1 MHPSRNHLIYN
12 LSEEHAALVHPHL
25 EAIELPLRFV
35 VEKYSRPVDHV
46 YFPDSGLISVVVDLG
61 GRHQSE
67 AGSVGWDTCT
77 GHSVIL
83 GGGVAITRTYVQI
96 PGRGHRIAAQTFS
109 GLLKEYPALRDYFT
123 SAVEAFA
130 AQATFTIVTNSR
142 GKLEERLTRWLLMAH
157 DRMEG
162 DVIPITHDL
171 LSVMLGVRRPGVTT
185 ALQYLEDRNAVVTE
199 RGKITILDR
208 KFLERVAGPFYGPA
222 EAAQGRLTR
231 WRPKLQAPILAR
243 EAN

>member
-1 MHPSRNHLIYN
+1 MHPSRNHLISS
-12 LSEEHAALVHPHL
+12 LSDEHSALMLPHL
-25 EAIELPLRFV
+25 EALDLPLRFHA
-35 VEKYSRPVDHV
+35 ERHGRPVEFV

-67 AGSVGWDTCT
+67 AGSVGWDACT

-83 GGGVAITRTYVQI
+83 GGGVAITTTYVQI
-96 PGRGHRIAAQTFS
+96 PGRGHRIAAGKFTELMNANHS
-109 GLLKEYPALRDYFT
+109 LRSYFVR
-123 SAVEAFA
+123 AAEAFA

-185 ALQYLEDRNAVVTE
+185 ALQYLEDRKAVATE
-199 RGKITILDR
+199 RGKITVYDR

-222 EAAQGRLTR
+222 EAAQFRLTG
-231 WRPKLQAPILAR
+231 WRPKQTPLLTR
-243 EAN
+243 EAR